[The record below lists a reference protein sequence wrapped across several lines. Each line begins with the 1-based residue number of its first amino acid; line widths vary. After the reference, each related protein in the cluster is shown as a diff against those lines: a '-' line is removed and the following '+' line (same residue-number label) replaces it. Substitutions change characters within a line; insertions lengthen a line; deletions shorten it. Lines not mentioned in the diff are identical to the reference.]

1 MSRGSDGRDG
11 ARGAKG
17 GRRRTQNLR
26 ANKELRYTEGEV
38 IYVQNLRVLD
48 SQNVLSQFQKLNY
61 LKTHTQNNKRTKTKT
76 QSPSLVTVYSFFKNP
91 FPVN

>member
-1 MSRGSDGRDG
+1 MTQTGEQRGWGKR
-11 ARGAKG
+11 
-17 GRRRTQNLR
+17 QNLR

-38 IYVQNLRVLD
+38 IYVQNLSVLD

-61 LKTHTQNNKRTKTKT
+61 LKKHTQNNKTTRTQT